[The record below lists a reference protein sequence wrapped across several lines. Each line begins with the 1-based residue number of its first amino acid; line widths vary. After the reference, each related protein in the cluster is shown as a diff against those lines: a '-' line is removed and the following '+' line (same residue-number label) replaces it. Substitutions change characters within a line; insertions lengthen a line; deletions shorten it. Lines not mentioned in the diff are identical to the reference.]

1 MTEDVKRKP
10 KLHPDI
16 SDDPDDGRAKR
27 GEGDE
32 ERKKA
37 LDAKLERGLEE
48 TFPGSDPVA
57 ITQPPSHA
65 RDKHKR

>member
-1 MTEDVKRKP
+1 MTEDVKRKSRP
-10 KLHPDI
+10 HPDI
-16 SDDPDDGRAKR
+16 PDDAEDRGAKR
-27 GEGDE
+27 GDRDQ

-37 LDAKLERGLEE
+37 LDEKLERGLEE

>member
-1 MTEDVKRKP
+1 VRN
-10 KLHPDI
+10 
-16 SDDPDDGRAKR
+16 
-27 GEGDE
+27 E

-37 LDAKLERGLEE
+37 LDEKLERGLEE

-57 ITQPPSHA
+57 ITQPPSHV

>member
-1 MTEDVKRKP
+1 MTEDVKGKSR
-10 KLHPDI
+10 
-16 SDDPDDGRAKR
+16 PDDAEDKAAKR
-27 GEGDE
+27 GDRDQ

-37 LDAKLERGLEE
+37 LDEKLERGLEE